1 MRINDYILVLE
12 QSIALYIGNSGH
24 LFCQGLLLLSV
35 SVLKISINQEI
46 SFSVNSFCWENAKT
60 NHLDNTKGS
69 FLLEQPFPIKK
80 IIVTKQLNIY
90 I

>member
-1 MRINDYILVLE
+1 MIIYWSCNRVLHYIILE
-12 QSIALYIGNSGH
+12 IVDTYFVRACYTT
-24 LFCQGLLLLSV
+24 
-35 SVLKISINQEI
+35 SVLKMSINQEI
-46 SFSVNSFCWENAKT
+46 SFSVNSFCWENART